1 MQVKLDINLQNETNR
16 ANVFKWV
23 IYVTFLFLNS
33 NLGSPVLEA
42 TTLSTVP
49 QQLRAYDMTT
59 KEKRM

>member
-42 TTLSTVP
+42 TTLSTV
-49 QQLRAYDMTT
+49 LMTRAYDMTT